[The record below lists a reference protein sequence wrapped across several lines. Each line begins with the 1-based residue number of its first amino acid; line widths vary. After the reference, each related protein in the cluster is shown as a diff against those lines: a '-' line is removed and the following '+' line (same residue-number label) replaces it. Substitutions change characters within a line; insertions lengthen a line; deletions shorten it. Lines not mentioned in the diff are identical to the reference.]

1 MIGSMIPHQSSWHF
15 ASYLS
20 TRIFEIGSKLL
31 LARLAHV
38 KRGLEAINVL
48 DFGQHLRLIDAKLT

>member
-1 MIGSMIPHQSSWHF
+1 MMHHRSSWHF